1 MTNTDPQPSSP
12 SEGGLYLVVMD
23 EMVVAEDLRGAIL
36 EWNAA
41 AHVAIAANL
50 AEAELI
56 AENAGRPLWG
66 ALVMTSPDVYLSSRL
81 CEALAANGRQGILM
95 GDEAERTG
103 PGPRFRVLPRPFS
116 TSDVHAQ
123 LVLPDPA

>member
-1 MTNTDPQPSSP
+1 MTNINPQPSSQ

-41 AHVAIAANL
+41 AHVAIASNL
-50 AEAELI
+50 SEAEQI
-56 AENAGRPLWG
+56 VETAGRPLWG
-66 ALVMTSPDVYLSSRL
+66 ALVMTSPEAYLSSRL
-81 CEALAANGRQGILM
+81 CEALAANGRQGILL
-95 GDEAERTG
+95 GDDAERTG

-123 LVLPDPA
+123 LVPPSPE